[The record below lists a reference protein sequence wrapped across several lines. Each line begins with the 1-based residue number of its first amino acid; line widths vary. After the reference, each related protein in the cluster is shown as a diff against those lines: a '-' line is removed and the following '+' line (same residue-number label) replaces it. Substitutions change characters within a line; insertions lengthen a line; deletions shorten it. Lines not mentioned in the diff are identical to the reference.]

1 MSSANFVSTIRTNG
15 TPLRVVPDGYAGPI
29 WTVRVQLLEAWD
41 AVRVEVAPS
50 ATVDALVSAA
60 LTQLG
65 GAGAQPD
72 AYDCKLRGV
81 RIARRDQAVAT
92 AGVVDGSTLLLAL
105 AARLPV
111 R

>member
-1 MSSANFVSTIRTNG
+1 MSSAAFVSTIRTTG
-15 TPLRVVPDGYAGPI
+15 VPLRVVPDGHTGPV

-41 AVRVEVAPS
+41 AVRVEVAPT
-50 ATVDALVSAA
+50 ATIDALVRAA

-65 GAGAQPD
+65 GATAQAD
-72 AYDCKLRGV
+72 AYDCKHRGV
-81 RIARRDQAVAT
+81 RIVRRDQSIAA
-92 AGVVDGSTLLLAL
+92 AGVVDGATLLLAL